1 MRGEGYL
8 KKVNLIIM
16 LGGLFLTC
24 TSTVKA
30 SYSDEME
37 LRTMSKIEAQESGYS
52 LGATK
57 DEIDLMA
64 AIAEA
69 EAGNQ
74 GIMGKRLVVDVI
86 LNRVDSDYFPGQI
99 EKVIYQP
106 NQFTC
111 ISDGGFEKAISNIS
125 DESYAAVYDELLERT
140 DHDILFFTAGNYGQY
155 GIPVY
160 QYQDHFFCR

>member
-1 MRGEGYL
+1 M

-16 LGGLFLTC
+16 LGVFLTC
-24 TSTVKA
+24 TSTAKA
-30 SYSDEME
+30 SYEDEME

-57 DEIDLMA
+57 AEIDLMA

-74 GIMGKRLVVDVI
+74 GLMGKRLVVDVI
-86 LNRVDSDYFPGQI
+86 LNRVDSDYFSGQI
-99 EKVIYQP
+99 EKVIYQR
-106 NQFTC
+106 NQFTS
-111 ISDGGFEKAISNIS
+111 ISDGNFDKAKSNIS
-125 DESYAAVYDELLERT
+125 DESYAAVYDELLSRT
-140 DHDILFFTAGNYGQY
+140 DHDILYFTANDYGQY
-155 GIPVY
+155 GIPAY

>member
-1 MRGEGYL
+1 M

-52 LGATK
+52 LGVTK
-57 DEIDLMA
+57 EEIDLMA

-74 GIMGKRLVVDVI
+74 GLMGKRLVVDVI

-99 EKVIYQP
+99 EKVIYQQ
-106 NQFTC
+106 NQFTS
-111 ISDGGFEKAISNIS
+111 ISDGNFDKAKSNIS
-125 DESYAAVYDELLERT
+125 DESYAAVYDELLART
-140 DHDILFFTAGNYGQY
+140 DHDILYFTANDYGQY
-155 GIPVY
+155 GIPAY
-160 QYQDHFFCR
+160 QYQDHFFCK